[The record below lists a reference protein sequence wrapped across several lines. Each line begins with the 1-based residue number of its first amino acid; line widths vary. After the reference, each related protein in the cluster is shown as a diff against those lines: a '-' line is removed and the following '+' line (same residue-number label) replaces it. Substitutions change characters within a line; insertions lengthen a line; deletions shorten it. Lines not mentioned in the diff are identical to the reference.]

1 MENTID
7 NMDIN
12 ALLQELENYVDT
24 SSRVP
29 LSGKVI
35 IDGDYVLEIIDKIH
49 SILPEEIKQSKQVLE
64 QSDKLL
70 ESIEKCWTMQKNVLT
85 K

>member
-1 MENTID
+1 MENMID

-35 IDGDYVLEIIDKIH
+35 IDGDYVLEII
-49 SILPEEIKQSKQVLE
+49 
-64 QSDKLL
+64 
-70 ESIEKCWTMQKNVLT
+70 C
-85 K
+85 